1 MAMIDRRSHAI
12 GAWLDDVSTR
22 DRCTVRS
29 IPLRESRDW
38 RLADGRLSHRTG
50 RFFHVVGARW
60 QEAEGTCE
68 QPLIDQSDVGL
79 LGMLMRAGRVGPE
92 MLAYG
97 KVEPGNVGL
106 AQVAPTCQATTSNID
121 RAHGGAAPPCAEWFQ
136 ANVARWRTHSSQSEQ
151 ATRFLGKRNR
161 NVVAWD
167 GTNAPSTS
175 VHRWWPLDQL
185 LEQLDDDFTVN
196 TDTRSVLATTAW
208 TELVNRR
215 PFTRHADDLS
225 AAFARSFSSP
235 IDPARLEAAAAATGR
250 AARAAPRLLVVPLDE
265 LTQWRIDD
273 EGVSPLAA
281 GPFRIRQVEVA
292 SASRER
298 TLWDQP
304 LVDSATPGRVELG
317 CATVDGVLRF
327 GFIARPEP
335 SKEPVGEL
343 GPTVCS
349 TPGAFDARAGTDG
362 PDVLLTCR
370 QSDEG
375 GRFFQDEQRYSLVRV
390 DPESVADAVWL
401 SLSEIQHL
409 IVLDGWFT
417 NEARSAISLVLSRL

>member
-1 MAMIDRRSHAI
+1 VIDRRSHAI
-12 GAWLDDVSTR
+12 GAWLDDISMR

-29 IPLRESRDW
+29 IPLRESREW
-38 RLADGRLSHRTG
+38 RLVDGRLSHRTG
-50 RFFHVVGARW
+50 RFFHVVGTRW
-60 QEAEGTCE
+60 QQGDRAYE

-79 LGMLMRAGRVGPE
+79 LGMLMRAGPVGPE
-92 MLAYG
+92 LLAYG
-97 KVEPGNVGL
+97 KVEPGNIGL
-106 AQVAPTCQATTSNID
+106 AQVAPTCQATTSNIE
-121 RAHGGAAPPCAEWFQ
+121 RAHGGTAPPFAAWFQ
-136 ANVARWRTHSSQSEQ
+136 ANVGRWRTQSSQSEQ
-151 ATRFLGKRNR
+151 PTRFLGKRNR
-161 NVVAWD
+161 NVVAWG
-167 GTNAPSTS
+167 GTDVPSTS
-175 VHRWWPLDQL
+175 VHRWWPVDQVLELLDA
-185 LEQLDDDFTVN
+185 DFTVN
-196 TDTRSVLATTAW
+196 TDARSVLATTAW
-208 TELVNRR
+208 TDLVARR
-215 PFTRHADDLS
+215 PFTRSADDVS

-235 IDPARLEAAAAATGR
+235 IDPARLAAAAAARRG
-250 AARAAPRLLVVPLDE
+250 AARAAPLVRVVPLDE
-265 LTQWRIDD
+265 LTQWRLDD
-273 EGVSPLAA
+273 DGVSPLAA
-281 GPFRIRQVEVA
+281 GPFRIRQVEVT

-304 LVDSATPGRVELG
+304 LVDSATHGCVELG

-327 GFIARPEP
+327 AFVARPEP

-349 TPGAFDARAGTDG
+349 TPGAANAPAGTDG

-390 DPESVADAVWL
+390 DPESVPDAVWL

-409 IVLDGWFT
+409 MASDGWFT